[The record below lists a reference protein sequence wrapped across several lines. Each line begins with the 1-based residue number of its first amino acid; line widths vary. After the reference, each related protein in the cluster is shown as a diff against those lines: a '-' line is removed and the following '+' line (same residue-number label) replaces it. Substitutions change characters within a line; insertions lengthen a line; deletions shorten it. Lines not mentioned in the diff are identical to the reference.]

1 MDQKVSRYMLSL
13 CVLKL
18 NLLEKFFLMNKIYK
32 NKDTVVQLLTF
43 DVLNLNKHT

>member
-1 MDQKVSRYMLSL
+1 MLSL

>member
-1 MDQKVSRYMLSL
+1 MDQKVSRYVLSL

-18 NLLEKFFLMNKIYK
+18 NLLENSFLMNKIYK